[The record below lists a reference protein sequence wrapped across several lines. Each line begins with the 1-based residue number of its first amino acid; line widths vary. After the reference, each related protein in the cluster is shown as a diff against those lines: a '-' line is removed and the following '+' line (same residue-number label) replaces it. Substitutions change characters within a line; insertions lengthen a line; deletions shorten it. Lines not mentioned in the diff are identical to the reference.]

1 MTHRQVAFQRRCE
14 EVRKQAMWV
23 TGGRKV
29 QRMGTPHANALKQ
42 TPNWH
47 GQGARGQCGRDKGK
61 KGKSIREEEGQRG
74 TGTQTFMGKMR
85 NHLILTHM

>member
-1 MTHRQVAFQRRCE
+1 MTHRQVAFQRRRE

-23 TGGRKV
+23 TGGRMV

-47 GQGARGQCGRDKGK
+47 GQELEA
-61 KGKSIREEEGQRG
+61 SVAETREEKGRA
-74 TGTQTFMGKMR
+74 
-85 NHLILTHM
+85 